1 MKLGALDA
9 TVHSAKASQYGIQG
23 YPTIKYFAGGKKDA
37 DSVSDYDGG
46 RTAKGIIEWAME
58 KVAESVPAPDI
69 LQVVDEDSFNNA
81 CNQKPLCVVSVLPH
95 ILDCQSKCRNDYL
108 EVLRT
113 MGEKYKKKL
122 WGYVFWNN
130 IVMRQIYRTLL
141 KF

>member
-9 TVHSAKASQYGIQG
+9 TVHPSKASQYGIQG

-37 DSVSDYDGG
+37 DSVADYDGG
-46 RTAKGIIEWAME
+46 RTAKGIIDWAME

-69 LQVVDEDSFNNA
+69 VQVVDEDSFKDA
-81 CNQKPLCVVSVLPH
+81 CDQKPLCIVSVLPH

-108 EVLRT
+108 EVLRL

-122 WGYVFWNN
+122 WG
-130 IVMRQIYRTLL
+130 
-141 KF
+141 